1 MAGANH
7 CTGIKPLAQGD
18 PKMMKSYRLTSVL
31 QAAILALGLAG
42 AVQAETS
49 LLDKYRTEGVTV
61 GIAGYAPY
69 GYKQPDGS
77 FTGEQVE
84 VVQHVLGEMGIDSI
98 DYVAMDFGALIP
110 SLVAGRIDL
119 AAAGI
124 YIRPERCEQVL
135 FAEPTFGQGA
145 AYVVKAGNPKGLNTF
160 KDIAETDGAVLAVLA
175 GGTEETLAKRD
186 GVPDEKLLKVGDK
199 AAGISAVMSGRA
211 DGFALSAFAIADI
224 VRTAGDLIGVES
236 SGSITEIAGEIYKG
250 HGAIAFPKGQDE
262 AELAAQMAFRD
273 AFDEIQAGYMS
284 SGDYLA
290 MAGAWG
296 FTAADS
302 PAKTMEELC
311 AEGL

>member
-1 MAGANH
+1 MTRFRHFAGTLKIA
-7 CTGIKPLAQGD
+7 A
-18 PKMMKSYRLTSVL
+18 LTFS
-31 QAAILALGLAG
+31 LAG
-42 AVQAETS
+42 AAQAQADLIE
-49 LLDKYRTEGVTV
+49 KYRTDGVTV

-84 VVQHVLGEMGIDSI
+84 VVKHVLAAMGIDDI
-98 DYVAMDFGALIP
+98 EYVAMDFGALIP
-110 SLVAGRIDL
+110 SMVAGRIDL

-145 AYVVKAGNPKGLNTF
+145 AYVVKAGNPKNLRNF
-160 KDIAETDGAVLAVLA
+160 KDIAATEGAKLAVLA

-186 GVPDEKLLKVGDK
+186 GVPDDKLLKVGDK
-199 AAGISAVMSGRA
+199 AAGISAVLSGRA

-224 VRTAGDLIGVES
+224 VRTAGELISVES

-250 HGAIAFPKGQDE
+250 HGAIAFPKGQGDD
-262 AELAAQMAFRD
+262 ELAAQMAFRD
-273 AFDEIQAGYMS
+273 AFDEIQSGYMADGYLDMAS
-284 SGDYLA
+284 S
-290 MAGAWG
+290 WG
-296 FTAADS
+296 FTSDDG
-302 PAKTMEELC
+302 PALTMAELC